1 MVIIPRSV
9 NVSNAM
15 YIQKRNVMQKC
26 RHLGSTQFL
35 SKSRGGGISYIL
47 SSMKYYVRVD
57 TACAPLRVSAAAAA
71 FYARA
76 VTLG

>member
-1 MVIIPRSV
+1 VVIIPRSV
-9 NVSNAM
+9 NASNAM
-15 YIQKRNVMQKC
+15 YLQNAMSCKSVDISVRHSFYRNPW
-26 RHLGSTQFL
+26 
-35 SKSRGGGISYIL
+35 GGISHIL
-47 SSMKYYVRVD
+47 SRMKYYVRVD

>member
-9 NVSNAM
+9 NDSNAM
-15 YIQKRNVMQKC
+15 YLQKRNVMQKC

-35 SKSRGGGISYIL
+35 SKSLRGLPHVL
-47 SSMKYYVRVD
+47 SSMKYYVSVE
-57 TACAPLRVSAAAAA
+57 TACAPLRVSAAATA

>member
-15 YIQKRNVMQKC
+15 YLQKRNVMQKC

-35 SKSRGGGISYIL
+35 SKSLGGISHVL
-47 SSMKYYVRVD
+47 SRMKYYGRVD
-57 TACAPLRVSAAAAA
+57 TAYAPLRVSAAAAA

>member
-1 MVIIPRSV
+1 
-9 NVSNAM
+9 
-15 YIQKRNVMQKC
+15 
-26 RHLGSTQFL
+26 
-35 SKSRGGGISYIL
+35 
-47 SSMKYYVRVD
+47 MKYYVSVE

>member
-9 NVSNAM
+9 NDSNAM
-15 YIQKRNVMQKC
+15 YLQKRNVMQKC

-35 SKSRGGGISYIL
+35 SKSLRGLPHVL
-47 SSMKYYVRVD
+47 SSMKYYVSVE
-57 TACAPLRVSAAAAA
+57 TACAPLRVSATVAA